1 MPIRIGP
8 FDSPDRHPNRMVETT
23 TSCRL
28 TPSCAGS
35 PSVATTHPWVRASR
49 RRSDRGGGRS
59 LPRSAPNQS
68 ERSEWLRSPS
78 GRRSSRPDG
87 KASVPNGRASP
98 GMERRQPSP
107 KRVERTLEPTPAF
120 QTRGDREGRQTTRNQ
135 GVSPAGRT
143 QPRIQARGHLR
154 PLRQDPDVVGTSE
167 NFRLANCSEPARSG
181 TANTLE
187 GIFATTCCGGN
198 WKSTTFRH
206 PFDDSVEQSQKENT
220 EADRI
225 FQHTIWV
232 WTDVRQAPTYHQLW
246 IDGRNLLIRP
256 VPTGRTRTEPV
267 HSTGCLFSTPMI

>member
-35 PSVATTHPWVRASR
+35 PSVATTHPWIRASR
-49 RRSDRGGGRS
+49 RGSDRGGGRS

-68 ERSEWLRSPS
+68 QRSERLRSPS

-107 KRVERTLEPTPAF
+107 EGSKEPWNPH
-120 QTRGDREGRQTTRNQ
+120 QPSRRGETEKGRQTTRNQ

-143 QPRIQARGHLR
+143 QPRIQARGHLK
-154 PLRQDPDVVGTSE
+154 PLRQGPDVVGTSE

-187 GIFATTCCGGN
+187 DIFATTCCGGN

-232 WTDVRQAPTYHQLW
+232 WMDVRQTTTYHQLW

-267 HSTGCLFSTPMI
+267 HSTRCLFSTPTI

>member
-1 MPIRIGP
+1 VWG
-8 FDSPDRHPNRMVETT
+8 
-23 TSCRL
+23 
-28 TPSCAGS
+28 
-35 PSVATTHPWVRASR
+35 RAK
-49 RRSDRGGGRS
+49 
-59 LPRSAPNQS
+59 P
-68 ERSEWLRSPS
+68 
-78 GRRSSRPDG
+78 
-87 KASVPNGRASP
+87 ASVGSEPVRTERKAPKSVGSAVESTRRKGERPEWEGFAWNGTETAVSR
-98 GMERRQPSP
+98 
-107 KRVERTLEPTPAF
+107 RVERTLEPTPAF

-143 QPRIQARGHLR
+143 QPRIQARGHLK
-154 PLRQDPDVVGTSE
+154 PLRRDPDVVGTSE

-206 PFDDSVEQSQKENT
+206 PFDDSVEQSKKQNT
-220 EADRI
+220 EADRF

-267 HSTGCLFSTPMI
+267 HSTGCLLSTPTI